1 MVVVLFNEGISDLI
15 RATQTMPSPKK
26 KKENTVE
33 ISFFFFHKN
42 LWIFFICLITKKSHQ
57 RFNFFFLFQLSG
69 SFSVKFTERKEFEK
83 KQKTLIEST

>member
-15 RATQTMPSPKK
+15 RATQTMPSSKK
-26 KKENTVE
+26 KKKILSKVV
-33 ISFFFFHKN
+33 FFFHKN

-57 RFNFFFLFQLSG
+57 RFNFFFLFQLPG

-83 KQKTLIEST
+83 QTKNLN

>member
-15 RATQTMPSPKK
+15 RATQTMPSSK

-33 ISFFFFHKN
+33 ISIFFFHKN

-57 RFNFFFLFQLSG
+57 RFNFFFLFQLPG

-83 KQKTLIEST
+83 QTKNLN